1 MSHPY
6 CLPGIAA
13 SRPGTGAAVI
23 LRAPA
28 EAGGGSSAAW
38 TRLPRPRR
46 QREGGDW
53 GRSDPIHPLRA
64 ANTELSRS
72 SLVAWRLKD
81 LALSLLWLRSLL

>member
-46 QREGGDW
+46 QREGG
-53 GRSDPIHPLRA
+53 
-64 ANTELSRS
+64 
-72 SLVAWRLKD
+72 
-81 LALSLLWLRSLL
+81 ALSGGVTVRVHQSMVLPAVHLAQVTVFL